1 MSFVGQSPSIAFPLM
16 TKIFSAIW
24 VAYYSIG
31 NLLSICSSE
40 LDSTNKPKQQE
51 KARTGNHY
59 GVNLY
64 TQKSTASQIVLSDMN
79 AVSEE
84 KKQVIM
90 NLYLS
95 GIGEEFIAMQLDLE
109 IPTVI
114 SILKAL
120 DVYGKSEAGLT

>member
-1 MSFVGQSPSIAFPLM
+1 MVSILLF
-16 TKIFSAIW
+16 I
-24 VAYYSIG
+24 VH
-31 NLLSICSSE
+31 LLSIGSSE
-40 LDSTNKPKQQE
+40 PDSTNKPKWQE
-51 KARTGNHY
+51 KAGTGNHN

-64 TQKSTASQIVLSDMN
+64 TKKSTASQIILSNMN

-95 GIGEEFIAMQLDLE
+95 GIGEEFIAIQLDLE

>member
-1 MSFVGQSPSIAFPLM
+1 MVSILLF
-16 TKIFSAIW
+16 I
-24 VAYYSIG
+24 V
-31 NLLSICSSE
+31 NLLSIGSSA
-40 LDSTNKPKQQE
+40 LDSTNKPKWKE
-51 KARTGNHY
+51 KAGTWHY
-59 GVNLY
+59 FEVDLY
-64 TQKSTASQIVLSDMN
+64 TKKSTASQRILSDMN

-120 DVYGKSEAGLT
+120 DVYGKTEAELT

>member
-1 MSFVGQSPSIAFPLM
+1 
-16 TKIFSAIW
+16 
-24 VAYYSIG
+24 
-31 NLLSICSSE
+31 
-40 LDSTNKPKQQE
+40 
-51 KARTGNHY
+51 
-59 GVNLY
+59 
-64 TQKSTASQIVLSDMN
+64 MN
-79 AVSEE
+79 TVSEE

-120 DVYGKSEAGLT
+120 DVYGKTEAELTSPKSSKCVSQLEVREKIENY

>member
-1 MSFVGQSPSIAFPLM
+1 M
-16 TKIFSAIW
+16 
-24 VAYYSIG
+24 
-31 NLLSICSSE
+31 
-40 LDSTNKPKQQE
+40 PKWQE
-51 KARTGNHY
+51 KAGTGNHN

-64 TQKSTASQIVLSDMN
+64 TKKSTASQIILSNMN

-95 GIGEEFIAMQLDLE
+95 GIGEEFIAIQLDLE

>member
-1 MSFVGQSPSIAFPLM
+1 LVVLRWTPQTSQNGKKKP
-16 TKIFSAIW
+16 
-24 VAYYSIG
+24 
-31 NLLSICSSE
+31 E
-40 LDSTNKPKQQE
+40 L
-51 KARTGNHY
+51 GNHLE
-59 GVNLY
+59 VDLY
-64 TQKSTASQIVLSDMN
+64 TKKSTASQIILSNMN
-79 AVSEE
+79 TVSEE

-120 DVYGKSEAGLT
+120 DVYGKSETGLT

>member
-1 MSFVGQSPSIAFPLM
+1 MVSILVF
-16 TKIFSAIW
+16 I
-24 VAYYSIG
+24 V
-31 NLLSICSSE
+31 NLLSIGSSA
-40 LDSTNKPKQQE
+40 LDSTNKSKWQE
-51 KARTGNHY
+51 KAGSWNY
-59 GVNLY
+59 FEVDLY
-64 TQKSTASQIVLSDMN
+64 TKKSTASQIILSNMN
-79 AVSEE
+79 TVSEE

-120 DVYGKSEAGLT
+120 DVYGKTEAELT

>member
-1 MSFVGQSPSIAFPLM
+1 MVSILLF
-16 TKIFSAIW
+16 I
-24 VAYYSIG
+24 VH
-31 NLLSICSSE
+31 LLSTGSSV
-40 LDSTNKPKQQE
+40 LDSTNKTKWQE
-51 KARTGNHY
+51 KAGTWNRFE
-59 GVNLY
+59 VDLY
-64 TQKSTASQIVLSDMN
+64 TKKSTVSQIILLDMN
-79 AVSEE
+79 TVSEE

-120 DVYGKSEAGLT
+120 DVYGKSDAGLT